1 MTVDAHQPQTPA
13 RLKAITLA
21 SWHWPLIA
29 GFFACAL
36 TLILPEKLIRDGDTE
51 MHIAIGQWIL
61 AHRAIPFHDVFS
73 FTVPSRLWVPHEWG
87 SEILLAALYQ
97 ALGWSGIIAAAELA
111 IFASFAILT
120 QALLKYFVPRRA
132 AIGAMLTFLLA
143 EPHLLARP
151 HLLALPLM
159 TLWMC
164 RLISARD
171 DARDPPLTLLPLM
184 IVWANLHGGFIIGLA
199 FTAFLG
205 TEAVIEADGQ
215 ARIAVA
221 RRWGVF
227 LVAAVLC
234 SLATP
239 NGINVYLMALNLT
252 QGTGAINVVAEWQ
265 PANFAQYQPVE
276 LWLAAFLL
284 IALSTGLRLKWTRA
298 LMLLLLVHLGLA
310 HVRNMELLG
319 FISPLLVAAALAARL
334 DVIEGSNGILPLPEL
349 PARRATLSLLATVA
363 IALFG
368 IAAFYGGSG
377 LRPGETN
384 APVTALRAAKAAG
397 LTGPVLNHY
406 DFGGFLMFSGV
417 PVFIDGRTDLYA
429 GEFMETYRR
438 IESGQSE
445 QTLGD
450 TIERYGIQWT
460 LFGPTAGAVRELDR
474 LPGWR
479 RVYADDF
486 AVVHARV
493 DKTK

>member
-1 MTVDAHQPQTPA
+1 
-13 RLKAITLA
+13 
-21 SWHWPLIA
+21 
-29 GFFACAL
+29 
-36 TLILPEKLIRDGDTE
+36 
-51 MHIAIGQWIL
+51 
-61 AHRAIPFHDVFS
+61 
-73 FTVPSRLWVPHEWG
+73 VPHEWG

-97 ALGWSGIIAAAELA
+97 ALGWGGIIAAAELA

-120 QALLKYFVPRRA
+120 QALLRYFVPRRA
-132 AIGAMLTFLLA
+132 AIGAILAFLLA

-159 TLWMC
+159 TLWMS
-164 RLISARD
+164 RLIAARD

-184 IVWANLHGGFIIGLA
+184 IVWANLHGGFMIGLA
-199 FTAFLG
+199 FAAFLG
-205 TEAVIEADGQ
+205 IEAVIEAPGQ

-227 LVAAVLC
+227 LVTAVLC

-239 NGINVYLMALNLT
+239 NGINVYLMALDLT
-252 QGTGAINVVAEWQ
+252 QGTDAINVVAEWQ

-334 DVIEGSNGILPLPEL
+334 NAIEGTVGTPPFPEL
-349 PARRATLSLLATVA
+349 PVRRATLSALAMVT
-363 IALFG
+363 IAFFG
-368 IAAFYGGSG
+368 IAAFYSGSG
-377 LRPGETN
+377 FRPGETN
-384 APVTALRAAKAAG
+384 APVSAFRAAKAAG

-406 DFGGFLMFSGV
+406 DFGGFLIFSGV
-417 PVFIDGRTDLYA
+417 PVFIDGRTDLYNGDFLRDYFVIQDGRDQVVVEKA
-429 GEFMETYRR
+429 LGAYA
-438 IESGQSE
+438 IEW
-445 QTLGD
+445 TMFKPGD
-450 TIERYGIQWT
+450 GIVD
-460 LFGPTAGAVRELDR
+460 LLDH
-474 LPGWR
+474 LPGWK
-479 RVYADDF
+479 RVYSDKF

-493 DKTK
+493 GKVS